1 LWKKEKGKCAIVA
14 NMSVIVGKPIK
25 TVWKIIKS
33 SGSVKSK
40 CHEQEMESLDIQ
52 MLLSRFP
59 YPFTVDCMDFTG

>member
-1 LWKKEKGKCAIVA
+1 
-14 NMSVIVGKPIK
+14 MSVIVGKPIK